1 MTMSLEVMIKIVN
14 TVIFSFLS
22 AVHIYWALGGT
33 WGVVGV
39 LPTKD
44 GERKL
49 NPSPVGTLVVASG
62 LVVFA
67 EISLGDVLAY
77 KWGYLVIG
85 ILFGLRAIG
94 DFNYVGV
101 FKKVKNSVFAKKDTT
116 IFIPLCFYLSLS
128 NIFLYMS

>member
-1 MTMSLEVMIKIVN
+1 MSLEIVIKIVN
-14 TVIFSFLS
+14 ALVFSFL
-22 AVHIYWALGGT
+22 AGIHIYWTLGGK
-33 WGVVGV
+33 WGLIGV
-39 LPTKD
+39 LPTRD

-49 NPSPVGTLVVASG
+49 NPSPIGTLVVASG
-62 LVVFA
+62 LAAFA
-67 EISLGDVLAY
+67 GISLGDVSAY
-77 KWGYLVIG
+77 KWVYLVMG

-101 FKKVKNSVFAKKDTT
+101 FKKVKNSVFARKDTT